1 MIKVKLW
8 LPIVLAWV
16 AVVAPSPATQLVVT
30 AVLPRSVTQQPAAQH
45 VVAAVRQGLQ

>member
-16 AVVAPSPATQLVVT
+16 AVVALSPATQLVII
-30 AVLPRSVTQQPAAQH
+30 AVLPRLVTQQPATQH
-45 VVAAVRQGLQ
+45 VVVGVRQGLQ